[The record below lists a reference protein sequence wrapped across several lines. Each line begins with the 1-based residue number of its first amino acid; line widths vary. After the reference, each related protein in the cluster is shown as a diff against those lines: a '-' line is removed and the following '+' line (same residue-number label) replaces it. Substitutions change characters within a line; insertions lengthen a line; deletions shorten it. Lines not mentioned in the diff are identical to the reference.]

1 MHGVPSASALPS
13 VRIHISGKLF
23 HGHIAYLD
31 CLIQSA
37 ADCELWVVLD
47 LEQLIEVD
55 RAALFFLMDGEN
67 SKFGIVS
74 CPNLIREWMEHES
87 TLRVA

>member
-1 MHGVPSASALPS
+1 
-13 VRIHISGKLF
+13 
-23 HGHIAYLD
+23 
-31 CLIQSA
+31 
-37 ADCELWVVLD
+37 VLD